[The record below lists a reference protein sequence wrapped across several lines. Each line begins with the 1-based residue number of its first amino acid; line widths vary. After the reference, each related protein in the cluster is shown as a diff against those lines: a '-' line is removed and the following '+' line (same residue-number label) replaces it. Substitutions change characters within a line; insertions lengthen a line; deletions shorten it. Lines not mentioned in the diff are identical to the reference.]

1 MPRGGKLANSQVMMS
16 FATDRSNSISCPPSA
31 GSTEKPTALNPGVK
45 VEVDYKSV
53 DYRGFIF
60 VVHKQHGLML
70 LHCTRKKKKGPHF
83 QLPGGH
89 IDEFEFFAAAEQ
101 SSDSQTQLLLAARAG
116 AARELY
122 EETGLDV
129 RNQLDRLE
137 PAALRNDVEVDK
149 HGKEIL
155 KNELKHR
162 LYFFLP
168 VTDDDFWSSD
178 KGDCEA
184 GKMHPMGA
192 ALGYEGSQLML
203 RLSVEHQGWMFEKDP
218 NKSAEMLAVHSGGQ
232 GAIALRMSMAR
243 GTTSGLEETKPAA
256 TKEKVNKD
264 PQSETRE
271 TEPLMKDK
279 AVSTSEQEIA
289 SSTTDLLP
297 TPQESGISKLL
308 NCCPGWFGHD
318 E

>member
-1 MPRGGKLANSQVMMS
+1 
-16 FATDRSNSISCPPSA
+16 
-31 GSTEKPTALNPGVK
+31 
-45 VEVDYKSV
+45 
-53 DYRGFIF
+53 
-60 VVHKQHGLML
+60 

-168 VTDDDFWSSD
+168 VTDDDFWSSVRIRLL
-178 KGDCEA
+178 KLIVT
-184 GKMHPMGA
+184 
-192 ALGYEGSQLML
+192 ALFVPLNYLC
-203 RLSVEHQGWMFEKDP
+203 LS
-218 NKSAEMLAVHSGGQ
+218 NRR
-232 GAIALRMSMAR
+232 IR
-243 GTTSGLEETKPAA
+243 GIVKLERCTPW
-256 TKEKVNKD
+256 
-264 PQSETRE
+264 
-271 TEPLMKDK
+271 
-279 AVSTSEQEIA
+279 EQR
-289 SSTTDLLP
+289 
-297 TPQESGISKLL
+297 
-308 NCCPGWFGHD
+308 
-318 E
+318 